1 MSGIRQ
7 LDLFGDRPDLDRPS
21 AVASAKPIVPESL
34 SDDDLISA
42 IPNATLADAS
52 PITVEAAKRR
62 LSAAIPALTSLCNR
76 FVGYGA
82 NVVVP
87 EQVAALYALGA
98 IGGREAAQAVSRL
111 IVKKI
116 VQGPTLIT
124 ALTVASQLGVFLP
137 SEVSLGLLHDAS
149 SSVRAAACACVR
161 AGYEVITTLVSMID
175 DPDSEVAIAS
185 ACALGRIGRIEGLGH
200 LKRYL
205 LERPSLRVVK
215 ALVGVADEEAIVF
228 LARTGRMR
236 RELTDSVIS
245 ALEEIESPRA
255 LVAAG
260 GLNRFSSRRNDLHKS
275 AL

>member
-7 LDLFGDRPDLDRPS
+7 LDLFDDRPDLDRPS
-21 AVASAKPIVPESL
+21 AVASAKPITPKNL
-34 SDDDLISA
+34 SDDDLISG

-52 PITVEAAKRR
+52 AITKEAAKRGLR
-62 LSAAIPALTSLCNR
+62 AAIPALTSLCNR

-87 EQVAALYALGA
+87 EQVAGLHALSA
-98 IGGREAAQAVSRL
+98 IGGREAAQAVSKL
-111 IVKKI
+111 IAKKI

-124 ALTVASQLGVFLP
+124 ALAVASQLGVVLP
-137 SEVSLGLLHDAS
+137 SDVSLSLLRDES

-175 DPDSEVAIAS
+175 DPDREVAIAS
-185 ACALGRIGRIEGLGH
+185 ACALGRMGRIEVLGH
-200 LKRYL
+200 LKRHL

-215 ALVGVADEEAIVF
+215 ALAGMADEEAIVF
-228 LARTGRMR
+228 LARTGRIR

-260 GLNRFSSRRNDLHKS
+260 GLKRFSLHGK
-275 AL
+275 